1 MFPNRYNDKNR
12 SRNASAILSSFVG
25 ELTLSACIINTSREK
40 EEKERQRERER
51 AMLFVDAMNKVLL
64 VMFSFFVSAGGI
76 RDFSHEGRRGGGE
89 AGFAGNSPFLAGIR
103 EAKQVGKRW

>member
-1 MFPNRYNDKNR
+1 
-12 SRNASAILSSFVG
+12 
-25 ELTLSACIINTSREK
+25 
-40 EEKERQRERER
+40 
-51 AMLFVDAMNKVLL
+51 MLFVDAMNKVLL

-89 AGFAGNSPFLAGIR
+89 AGSAGNSPFLAGIR